1 MNSRTRPETG
11 EETRSA
17 FRSGE
22 NLLYLTSNSRNISP
36 LSGKSG
42 EVFEVLERR
51 FADGFYSFGLAL
63 SPNEIAEEF
72 GVSQQPVRAALAQLR
87 ALGYVIITPQ
97 VGCRV
102 ASPSSGEI
110 NDFFLLFGRMEGVM
124 AALAA
129 VRHHSEEIEQLD
141 TIGEQLSACV
151 AGNRDDGMLDNYAAL
166 IGDWHLV
173 VRKMARSDALA
184 WRLQSFWRM
193 SDFMLW
199 QGAPNLEMEKLKL
212 ANRQRESIRDSIAA
226 RDAQTV
232 EHLMAA
238 HVRGKPGRVGIIEE
252 GAASWECPV
261 GSAL

>member
-1 MNSRTRPETG
+1 MNSET
-11 EETRSA
+11 
-17 FRSGE
+17 RSGE
-22 NLLYLTSNSRNISP
+22 NLLYLASNSSSISP

-42 EVFEVLERR
+42 EVFDVLERR
-51 FADGFYSFGLAL
+51 FGDGFYSFGLTL

-102 ASPSSGEI
+102 ASPSAGEI

-129 VRHHSEEIEQLD
+129 VRHESDEIAQLD
-141 TIGEQLSACV
+141 TLSNELSVCV
-151 AGNRDDGMLDNYAAL
+151 ARKQDHGMPENYAGL
-166 IGDWHLV
+166 VGDWHRV
-173 VRKMARSDALA
+173 VRKMARSEALA

-193 SDFMLW
+193 SDFILW
-199 QGAPNLEMEKLKL
+199 QGAPNLEPEKLML

-238 HVRGKPGRVGIIEE
+238 HVRGKPGRVGIIKE
-252 GAASWECPV
+252 GAASWDSPAA
-261 GSAL
+261 GAL

>member
-1 MNSRTRPETG
+1 MGSESRSE
-11 EETRSA
+11 
-17 FRSGE
+17 E
-22 NLLYLTSNSRNISP
+22 NLVYLASNSRSISP

-42 EVFEVLERR
+42 EVFEVLEAR
-51 FADGFYSFGLAL
+51 FADGFYHFGQAL

-87 ALGYVIITPQ
+87 ALGYVIVTPQ

-129 VRHHSEEIEQLD
+129 VRHASEEVAQLD
-141 TIGEQLSACV
+141 AIGAELTACV
-151 AGNRDDGMLDNYAAL
+151 ARKKEHGMPENYAAL
-166 IGDWHLV
+166 VGDWHRI
-173 VRKMARSDALA
+173 VRKMARSEALA
-184 WRLQSFWRM
+184 WRLHSFWRM
-193 SDFMLW
+193 ADFILW
-199 QGAPNLEMEKLKL
+199 QGAPNLAPEKLAL
-212 ANRQRESIRDSIAA
+212 ANRQRESIRDSILA

-238 HVRGKPGRVGIIEE
+238 HVRGKPGRVGIIKE
-252 GAASWECPV
+252 GAASWDSPAA
-261 GSAL
+261 GAI